1 MSGETEPSAL
11 LLARSTFVWLVP
23 KPPRKAHPLLL
34 PPTRTPLQ
42 TRTTSRFR
50 IPTRALSL
58 LAALLIL
65 APIPALAT
73 VFATLHGVVHD
84 PQHRPISNAAITLQ
98 APNSAFALHNTTD
111 IQGEFTLPQIP
122 LGIYTLTVS
131 ATSFAIATQPLTVAS
146 GTNSILH
153 IPLSV
158 ASATETIAVHDQ
170 PSSDSVTPTTL
181 ITLAEIERTP
191 GASRTLGM
199 EMITDYVPGAYMT
212 HDMLHIG
219 GGHQTSWLIDG
230 VAIPNTKI
238 ASNVGPQIDPGD
250 IDALEAQRGSYSADL
265 GDRTYGVFNVVPR
278 NGFERNRDAELL
290 VSAGNFYSA
299 ESQLSA
305 GDHSDKSAWYASL
318 TGSRS
323 NYGLAT
329 PVAQV
334 LHDATTSYQSRSFFS
349 LLRNQT
355 PQDQLRLNAQYR
367 QDHFQIPYDPDPD
380 DWEQASQYYQSYSL
394 RDAQTERD
402 SFVLFNWVH
411 TLSPRSTFSVAPF
424 FHSNQALYDSPSN
437 DQPVATTW
445 HQSSNYLG
453 GQADLHADLGHNSLA
468 AGGYAFY
475 QNESDLFGAQI
486 NDQSAPSQPNTASDA
501 NATLFEGFV
510 SNHLR
515 VGHNLTLLGG
525 MRLSTYNAGHNEWA
539 AYPRIGATLLV
550 PRLHWVLRGFYGH
563 FLQPAPIQTVS
574 SSVLNYAATL
584 PGGENTFTPLP
595 SERDE
600 EHQFGIAIPF
610 RGWNLDIANVK
621 NRVNN
626 FLDHANLGES
636 NMYFPIAVDGA
647 LIRAWELTLRSPQ
660 LAHRGQFHLT
670 YSNQIAQQ
678 RGNIIGGF
686 TCTLPTD
693 PACDLGPNYIALDH
707 DQRHTLNTGF
717 SANLPLH
724 SWFSTNVYYG
734 SGFSNGLA
742 CSGPSSCLNNP
753 SPYQGP
759 YLPVHTTF
767 DVSAGHSI
775 GERWRISA
783 TVINATNHRVLL
795 DNSITF
801 GGFHFNDPRLISAE
815 LRYRFKF

>member
-1 MSGETEPSAL
+1 M
-11 LLARSTFVWLVP
+11 
-23 KPPRKAHPLLL
+23 HL
-34 PPTRTPLQ
+34 PQRAP
-42 TRTTSRFR
+42 F
-50 IPTRALSL
+50 RALSV
-58 LAALLIL
+58 LAALLACTFL
-65 APIPALAT
+65 PALAT

-84 PQHRPISNAAITLQ
+84 PQHRPVANAIVTLQ
-98 APNSAFALHNTTD
+98 ASDSAFALHSNTD
-111 IQGEFTLPQIP
+111 IQGEFSLPQVP
-122 LGIYTLTVS
+122 FGVYTLTVS
-131 ATSFAIATQPLTVAS
+131 ASGFATASESLTVAS
-146 GTNSILH
+146 GTNPVLH
-153 IPLSV
+153 VPLAV
-158 ASATETIAVHDQ
+158 AAATETVHVHDE
-170 PSSDSVTPTTL
+170 SSTDSVTPTTL
-181 ITLAEIERTP
+181 ITRADIDQTP

-212 HDMLHIG
+212 HDMLHMR

-238 ASNVGPQIDPGD
+238 ASNVGPQIDPKD
-250 IDALEAQRGSYSADL
+250 IDALETQRGSYSADV

-334 LHDATTSYQSRSFFS
+334 LHDATNSQSGFVSF
-349 LLRNQT
+349 LRNQT
-355 PQDQLRLNAQYR
+355 PKDQLRLNAQYR
-367 QDHFQIPYDPDPD
+367 QDHFQIPYDPNPS
-380 DWEQASQYYQSYSL
+380 DWEQATPPGGNPYYVSYGL

-411 TLSPRSTFSVAPF
+411 TISPRSTFSAAPF
-424 FHSNQALYDSPSN
+424 YHFNQALYDSRST

-445 HQSSNYLG
+445 HQSSNYIG
-453 GQADLHADLGHNSLA
+453 GQADLHADFGINSLS

-475 QNESDLFGAQI
+475 QNESDLFGVVI
-486 NDQSAPSQPNTASDA
+486 NDPTLIGEGATSQPNTPASA
-501 NATLFEGFV
+501 NASLFEGYI
-510 SNHLR
+510 SDHLR
-515 VGHNLTLLGG
+515 AGRYLTLLGG
-525 MRLSTYNAGHNEWA
+525 MRLSSYRAGLNESA
-539 AYPRIGATLLV
+539 AYPRIGATLLI

-574 SSVLNYAATL
+574 SSVLNYASAL
-584 PGGENTFTPLP
+584 PSGQNTFTPLP

-600 EHQFGIAIPF
+600 EHQFGIAIPW

-626 FLDHANLGES
+626 FLDHSNLGES

-647 LIRAWELTLRSPQ
+647 LVRAWELALRSPQ

-693 PACDLGPNYIALDH
+693 PACALGPTYITLDH

-717 SANLPLH
+717 SASLPLH
-724 SWFSTNVYYG
+724 TWFSTNVYYG

-742 CSGPSSCLNNP
+742 NSGQG
-753 SPYQGP
+753 PYQSP

-767 DVSAGHSI
+767 DVSAGHAL

-783 TVINATNHRVLL
+783 TVINASNHRVLL
-795 DNSITF
+795 DNSITI
-801 GGFHFNDPRLISAE
+801 GGFHFNDPRLITGE